1 MKKNLK
7 ELMQS
12 RSPINKR
19 DIVKSVDL
27 YDSKQNNN
35 PSNIQTNKTTKPQVV
50 KYTTH
55 LTPEI
60 IKTIKRYAVEH
71 DIKDYE
77 VITMSL
83 EKFFIPHIQES
94 KKET

>member
-7 ELMQS
+7 EIMQS
-12 RSPINKR
+12 RSPISKR

-35 PSNIQTNKTTKPQVV
+35 TLNTQTNKPAKPQVV

-55 LTPEI
+55 LTPGI
-60 IKTIKRYAVEH
+60 IKTIKLYAVEH

-77 VITMSL
+77 VLTMSL
-83 EKFFIPHIQES
+83 ERFFKSNIQES